1 MTPIWEIDTAITTAT
16 ARVTVV
22 ERAMEETEYRTE
34 ATAGMGVHRG
44 VKGNHPTLTTTNTE
58 SGSIAATRL
67 TVAELDHADYR
78 GRGGLYL
85 GNIGNRLVNKYDI
98 HKRKNLRGLE
108 NSLIAHSLQ
117 CLAMRQV
124 TYSHEASGYLHINDL
139 TLKIEASSYL

>member
-1 MTPIWEIDTAITTAT
+1 MDTEVTNMTPIWEIDTAITTAT

-85 GNIGNRLVNKYDI
+85 GNIGNSLVNKYDI
-98 HKRKNLRGLE
+98 HQRKKSERLGDQ
-108 NSLIAHSLQ
+108 SHCALITMLGNE
-117 CLAMRQV
+117 
-124 TYSHEASGYLHINDL
+124 TGYIF
-139 TLKIEASSYL
+139 S